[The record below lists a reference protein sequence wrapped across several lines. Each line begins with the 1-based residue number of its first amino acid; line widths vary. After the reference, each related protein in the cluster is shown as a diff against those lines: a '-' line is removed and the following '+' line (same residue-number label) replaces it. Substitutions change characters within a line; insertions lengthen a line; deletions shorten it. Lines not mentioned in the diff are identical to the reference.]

1 MFFVFKLKCCNT
13 GDIRVTEQPQLTVMH
28 TLWLREHNQIAA
40 ELSRLNPDWS
50 DENFFQETRRIVIAE
65 YQFII
70 YNEFL
75 PIILGM
81 NNVIKD
87 KGGLI
92 LNETTLLI

>member
-1 MFFVFKLKCCNT
+1 
-13 GDIRVTEQPQLTVMH
+13 MH

-40 ELSRLNPDWS
+40 ELSRLNPGWS
-50 DENFFQETRRIVIAE
+50 DENIFQEARRIVIAE

-81 NNVIKD
+81 NNV
-87 KGGLI
+87 
-92 LNETTLLI
+92 ETL